1 MTIDK
6 WRIAIYNRSINKEQ
20 IMNAITT
27 VEAEAI
33 QPKDGSLAANPKVT
47 PVQDRGE
54 EDEYYWKW
62 LENTEYYWQP
72 GF

>member
-1 MTIDK
+1 MNVNATEEAK
-6 WRIAIYNRSINKEQ
+6 AIHPHDQ
-20 IMNAITT
+20 
-27 VEAEAI
+27 
-33 QPKDGSLAANPKVT
+33 GLAANPNAT

-62 LENTEYYWQP
+62 LEESEHYWQP

>member
-1 MTIDK
+1 M
-6 WRIAIYNRSINKEQ
+6 S
-20 IMNAITT
+20 AITT
-27 VEAEAI
+27 LDAEAI
-33 QPKDGSLAANPKVT
+33 QTQVGSLAANPKVT
-47 PVQDRGE
+47 TVQDRGE